1 MKNRLYIIIYIL
13 VALLMPQH
21 IEAQDNNA
29 LRQIYLQAEEE
40 YQVGRLE
47 QALQLLQTNINGFDG
62 NLKQSAYRLI
72 ALCYMAQDNSTQSE
86 NYAKLLLQE
95 NPYYTSIQDPIRFE
109 ELINRL
115 KTGQSATITTASN
128 QAERIEEAPV
138 PVTLITEDMIKMS
151 GARNLKELLI
161 AFVPGMTNVECNEE
175 MNIAMRGIY
184 SSGQEKIL
192 IMMDGHRLNSYAT
205 NVARPD
211 YSISLE
217 KVKQVEVLRGPASS
231 LYGGVALTAVINI
244 ITKRGNDIDGFRVKG
259 GIGNYGQIQG
269 DLLFGQHY
277 LNFDVTAWANFY
289 QADGEKRN
297 IPLESQLGVIPMEG
311 DIIIGGF
318 NKKPT
323 YDFGTRISWKSL
335 SLMYS
340 SNFSKTVAPY
350 SLSYFF
356 APYDYSKYGLMDGN
370 APGYA
375 STAHHV
381 HLNYKKTFGKL
392 SMDASITY
400 DAEQQNRYQV
410 ISDYFPAEELGYVL
424 IPNGYEAEI
433 YPTEYTFQYCSWL
446 EQNCGVSV
454 NGNLP
459 YRLNGDHNGTISF
472 GAQYNYFE
480 LMSSRNLEGD
490 MGDRV
495 LVEFHGTKNL
505 FPGIENSADAYFQ
518 LKHQWKSFILNGGLR
533 YDYKRRKNK
542 KSIHELSPRIALV
555 FVQPQYNVKLSYSK
569 AFVDAPYYYRYNT
582 LDTYSG
588 GEELLSEYLHSFQ
601 LSISSTK
608 LMKGLEV
615 ELNSFYNKASNLI
628 YPDGLV
634 YTNSGTL
641 QSIGAELVAKYTHN
655 RLTTTINAEWQHV
668 VSSENYTANSHS
680 IYNIPN
686 FATSILA
693 SYRLGYGFN
702 IRGNLNVLSKQTWLY
717 QQAPEMGIEPEER
730 TLPSRAVFSMGLD
743 YKYKALE
750 VFFDCHNVFNKKYE
764 QGGSSIGPIAQQG
777 RWIKLQVAYKF

>member
-269 DLLFGQHY
+269 DLLF
-277 LNFDVTAWANFY
+277 
-289 QADGEKRN
+289 
-297 IPLESQLGVIPMEG
+297 
-311 DIIIGGF
+311 
-318 NKKPT
+318 
-323 YDFGTRISWKSL
+323 
-335 SLMYS
+335 
-340 SNFSKTVAPY
+340 
-350 SLSYFF
+350 
-356 APYDYSKYGLMDGN
+356 
-370 APGYA
+370 
-375 STAHHV
+375 
-381 HLNYKKTFGKL
+381 
-392 SMDASITY
+392 
-400 DAEQQNRYQV
+400 
-410 ISDYFPAEELGYVL
+410 
-424 IPNGYEAEI
+424 
-433 YPTEYTFQYCSWL
+433 
-446 EQNCGVSV
+446 
-454 NGNLP
+454 
-459 YRLNGDHNGTISF
+459 
-472 GAQYNYFE
+472 
-480 LMSSRNLEGD
+480 
-490 MGDRV
+490 
-495 LVEFHGTKNL
+495 
-505 FPGIENSADAYFQ
+505 
-518 LKHQWKSFILNGGLR
+518 
-533 YDYKRRKNK
+533 
-542 KSIHELSPRIALV
+542 
-555 FVQPQYNVKLSYSK
+555 
-569 AFVDAPYYYRYNT
+569 
-582 LDTYSG
+582 
-588 GEELLSEYLHSFQ
+588 
-601 LSISSTK
+601 
-608 LMKGLEV
+608 
-615 ELNSFYNKASNLI
+615 
-628 YPDGLV
+628 
-634 YTNSGTL
+634 
-641 QSIGAELVAKYTHN
+641 
-655 RLTTTINAEWQHV
+655 
-668 VSSENYTANSHS
+668 
-680 IYNIPN
+680 
-686 FATSILA
+686 
-693 SYRLGYGFN
+693 
-702 IRGNLNVLSKQTWLY
+702 
-717 QQAPEMGIEPEER
+717 
-730 TLPSRAVFSMGLD
+730 
-743 YKYKALE
+743 
-750 VFFDCHNVFNKKYE
+750 
-764 QGGSSIGPIAQQG
+764 
-777 RWIKLQVAYKF
+777 